1 MNTTNEIMQVQME
14 LKKKRKKRKSNDS
27 CLDESSQSDDAAAG
41 YFREKKDLK
50 YANLEWRDIKQTTLG
65 RKIDEKINMLLR
77 DRKNLQKRIDTLY
90 SKHRI
95 ALERQAFELTQ

>member
-1 MNTTNEIMQVQME
+1 MNTTNEIMAVQME

-77 DRKNLQKRIDTLY
+77 DRKNLQKRIETLN